1 MDHLVDIEQIT
12 NLNEGRKVLQGN
24 LDPGV
29 ILGDKN
35 VIEEKT
41 RKMIELFGTE
51 NYIANL
57 GHGVWPEHKI
67 ENLQKFVD
75 TVREVSEKLIS
86 ENK

>member
-1 MDHLVDIEQIT
+1 MDHLVDIEQIKS
-12 NLNEGRKVLQGN
+12 LNEGRKVLQGN

-29 ILGDKN
+29 ILGDEN
-35 VIEEKT
+35 VIKEKT
-41 RKMIELFGTE
+41 KKMVELFGTE
-51 NYIANL
+51 KYIANL

-67 ENLQKFVD
+67 ENLQTFVD